1 MSLKWARRI
10 MDVVSRN
17 PSARGLTAVSPASY
31 NHNRSP
37 RRRGVGSQPQ
47 GTEDPRS
54 MPKGTFVNAKNEKQ
68 EIQAPARS
76 NLPTEGRKARIQLYP
91 RNDKDSNRRG
101 HGRA

>member
-47 GTEDPRS
+47 GTEDHRS
-54 MPKGTFVNAKNEKQ
+54 MPKVTFLNHKNEKQ
-68 EIQAPARS
+68 EIEVPAAS
-76 NLPTEGRKARIQLYP
+76 NLRPEARKAGTQPAPGIAQYLNY
-91 RNDKDSNRRG
+91 
-101 HGRA
+101 RAPG

>member
-1 MSLKWARRI
+1 MSLEWARRI

-47 GTEDPRS
+47 GTEDHRS
-54 MPKGTFVNAKNEKQ
+54 MPKVTFVNDKNEKQ
-68 EIQAPARS
+68 EIEVPAGS
-76 NLPTEGRKARIQLYP
+76 NLRTEARKAGIQLYP
-91 RNDKDSNRRG
+91 RIGKYMNRPG
-101 HGRA
+101 LG